1 MYLGKLE
8 EGDNDDYTLTIGN
21 HILVGRKIAL
31 KKPYILCSK
40 CKRSDNENE
49 NQNNSNNSKNDDSSE
64 NLDELIDFKLGDEIC
79 PEPEDEKYNDL
90 NDNNDKEKED
100 NFEMTMKKKI
110 MERTVERPTLGVPPP
125 GTDPNDNF
133 DFDDDDDL
141 NNGVF
146 QTNKN
151 NIFNNDDTN
160 FEI

>member
-1 MYLGKLE
+1 MP
-8 EGDNDDYTLTIGN
+8 D
-21 HILVGRKIAL
+21 
-31 KKPYILCSK
+31 
-40 CKRSDNENE
+40 SDNENE
-49 NQNNSNNSKNDDSSE
+49 KENKEDKNKENSNDSKNDDSSE

-79 PEPEDEKYNDL
+79 PEPEDAKYNDL

-110 MERTVERPTLGVPPP
+110 MERTVERPTIGVPPP

-133 DFDDDDDL
+133 ELDDDDDL

-146 QTNKN
+146 QTHKN
-151 NIFNNDDTN
+151 NIFNNDDIN

>member
-1 MYLGKLE
+1 MIHFLCQKVKVK
-8 EGDNDDYTLTIGN
+8 T
-21 HILVGRKIAL
+21 KI
-31 KKPYILCSK
+31 K
-40 CKRSDNENE
+40 
-49 NQNNSNNSKNDDSSE
+49 
-64 NLDELIDFKLGDEIC
+64 
-79 PEPEDEKYNDL
+79 KYNNL

-133 DFDDDDDL
+133 DYGDDDDL

-151 NIFNNDDTN
+151 NMFNNDDIN